1 MSINIY
7 IKNNDIYELTA
18 LAQTKDLT
26 TLIKPTHLF
35 TVCKYGFYNIAKLI
49 CKPNV
54 MLSPKH
60 KTTQKTPLM
69 YAIEKKHNI
78 VAKLFIDKG
87 ADLTAVDY
95 DGYSALSWAVMGN
108 NIEMVQYLI
117 DKGVNINIVDKEE
130 YGLTTLCSQC
140 HLKNANGA
148 DILLLLL
155 NNQVVFNNSDI
166 DYFRTILHHSHPTL
180 KLIRQFNNLF

>member
-49 CKPNV
+49 CKLNV

-87 ADLTAVDY
+87 ADLTAVDNS
-95 DGYSALSWAVMGN
+95 GYSALSWAVMSN

-117 DKGVNINIVDKEE
+117 DKGADINIVNSDGI
-130 YGLTTLCSQC
+130 GLTTLC
-140 HLKNANGA
+140 GA
-148 DILLLLL
+148 SGVDGYPDILLLLL